1 MDKKLPKFVGTIN
14 IPGDKSIS
22 HRALIIGSQA
32 TGIVKVSNL
41 LESADVFSTMNALR
55 KFGVHIIKRGK
66 DYHVYGL
73 VVGGLREYNG
83 TINCG
88 NSGTTA
94 RLMMGL
100 LSTYPITINFIGDKS
115 LSKRP
120 MARVINLLKEFG
132 ANALP
137 ENKNTMPFKF
147 LGSYV
152 GLQNDQKL
160 NVPSAQLK
168 SAWCLA
174 ALNTKGI
181 STLEERF
188 ETRDH
193 TEIMLKYLNANI
205 KVKKSKNKKIISI
218 FGKTPI
224 DAKDISVP
232 GDISSAAFMI
242 ILALISKNSNVTI
255 KNVLLNP
262 TRTGILDVLKK
273 MKAKI
278 KIKNK
283 KTVCGEIVG
292 DIEAKSSNL
301 KATIVPEK
309 MAPRLIDEY
318 PILFIAAC
326 FAKGTSN
333 FKGIEELRVK
343 ESDRIKSMEDGL
355 KPLGVKVSST
365 KSSVKITGTNS
376 FKLELLAS
384 ISPTTSPQ
392 IIFLFLI
399 VILAF
404 IFFNTS
410 KIPVRV
416 GFNKTFLIVTVEFL
430 EIRERMIMKAAD
442 EISPGTEISFASI
455 GVFPNIEMIF
465 LFLDFLTLILAFKYL
480 SMISV

>member
-1 MDKKLPKFVGTIN
+1 
-14 IPGDKSIS
+14 
-22 HRALIIGSQA
+22 
-32 TGIVKVSNL
+32 
-41 LESADVFSTMNALR
+41 MNALR

-66 DYHVYGL
+66 DYYVYGL

-242 ILALISKNSNVTI
+242 ILALISKNSKVTI

-301 KATIVPEK
+301 KATTVPEK

-376 FKLELLAS
+376 FKLNKKIKIDAKGDHRIAMSFYVLSQVLNKS
-384 ISPTTSPQ
+384 FTIKDFNYVKTSFPSFTKT
-392 IIFLFLI
+392 I
-399 VILAF
+399 
-404 IFFNTS
+404 NTL
-410 KIPVRV
+410 KK
-416 GFNKTFLIVTVEFL
+416 N
-430 EIRERMIMKAAD
+430 
-442 EISPGTEISFASI
+442 
-455 GVFPNIEMIF
+455 
-465 LFLDFLTLILAFKYL
+465 
-480 SMISV
+480 

>member
-1 MDKKLPKFVGTIN
+1 MDKKLPKFIGTIN

-55 KFGVHIIKRGK
+55 KFGVHITKRGK

-120 MARVINLLKEFG
+120 MARVINLLREFG

-181 STLEERF
+181 SSVEERF

-242 ILALISKNSNVTI
+242 ILALISKNSTVTI

-273 MKAKI
+273 MKARI
-278 KIKNK
+278 TIKNK
-283 KTVCGEIVG
+283 KIICGEIVG

-301 KATIVPEK
+301 KATTVSEK

-376 FKLELLAS
+376 FKLNKKIKIDAKGDHRIAMSFYVLSQVLNKS
-384 ISPTTSPQ
+384 FKIKDFNYVKTSFPSFTK
-392 IIFLFLI
+392 IINQLKK
-399 VILAF
+399 
-404 IFFNTS
+404 N
-410 KIPVRV
+410 
-416 GFNKTFLIVTVEFL
+416 
-430 EIRERMIMKAAD
+430 
-442 EISPGTEISFASI
+442 
-455 GVFPNIEMIF
+455 
-465 LFLDFLTLILAFKYL
+465 
-480 SMISV
+480 

>member
-1 MDKKLPKFVGTIN
+1 
-14 IPGDKSIS
+14 
-22 HRALIIGSQA
+22 
-32 TGIVKVSNL
+32 
-41 LESADVFSTMNALR
+41 MNALR
-55 KFGVHIIKRGK
+55 KFGVHITKRGK

-120 MARVINLLKEFG
+120 MARVINLLREFG

-152 GLQNDQKL
+152 GLQNNQKL

-242 ILALISKNSNVTI
+242 ILALISKNSTVTI

-283 KTVCGEIVG
+283 KTICGEVVG

-301 KATIVPEK
+301 KATVVSEK

-333 FKGIEELRVK
+333 FKGIEELRIK

-355 KPLGVKVSST
+355 KPLGVKISST

-376 FKLELLAS
+376 FKLNKQIKIDAKGDHRIAMSFYVLSQVLNKS
-384 ISPTTSPQ
+384 FKIKDFNYVKTSFPSFTKT
-392 IIFLFLI
+392 I
-399 VILAF
+399 
-404 IFFNTS
+404 NTL
-410 KIPVRV
+410 KK
-416 GFNKTFLIVTVEFL
+416 N
-430 EIRERMIMKAAD
+430 
-442 EISPGTEISFASI
+442 
-455 GVFPNIEMIF
+455 
-465 LFLDFLTLILAFKYL
+465 
-480 SMISV
+480 

>member
-32 TGIVKVSNL
+32 TGIVKVTNL

-55 KFGVHIIKRGK
+55 KFGVHIVKRGK
-66 DYHVYGL
+66 DYYVYGL

-120 MARVINLLKEFG
+120 MARVINLLREFG

-193 TEIMLKYLNANI
+193 TEIMLKYLGANI

-242 ILALISKNSNVTI
+242 ILALISKNSKVI
-255 KNVLLNP
+255 VRNVLLNP

-283 KTVCGEIVG
+283 KTICGEVVG

-301 KATIVPEK
+301 KATTVPEK

-326 FAKGTSN
+326 FAKGTSIFN
-333 FKGIEELRVK
+333 GIEELRVK

-355 KPLGVKVSST
+355 KPLGVKINST

-376 FKLELLAS
+376 FKLNKKIKIDAKGDHRIAMSFFVLSQVLNKS
-384 ISPTTSPQ
+384 FKIKDFNYVKTSFPSFTKT
-392 IIFLFLI
+392 I
-399 VILAF
+399 
-404 IFFNTS
+404 NTL
-410 KIPVRV
+410 KK
-416 GFNKTFLIVTVEFL
+416 N
-430 EIRERMIMKAAD
+430 
-442 EISPGTEISFASI
+442 
-455 GVFPNIEMIF
+455 
-465 LFLDFLTLILAFKYL
+465 
-480 SMISV
+480 

>member
-242 ILALISKNSNVTI
+242 ILALISKNSKVTI

-301 KATIVPEK
+301 KATIVSEK

-333 FKGIEELRVK
+333 FKGIEELRIK

-376 FKLELLAS
+376 FKLNKKIKIDAKGDHRIAMSFYVLSQVLNKS
-384 ISPTTSPQ
+384 FKIKDFNYVKTSFPSFTKT
-392 IIFLFLI
+392 I
-399 VILAF
+399 
-404 IFFNTS
+404 NTL
-410 KIPVRV
+410 KK
-416 GFNKTFLIVTVEFL
+416 N
-430 EIRERMIMKAAD
+430 
-442 EISPGTEISFASI
+442 
-455 GVFPNIEMIF
+455 
-465 LFLDFLTLILAFKYL
+465 
-480 SMISV
+480 

>member
-1 MDKKLPKFVGTIN
+1 MDNKLPKFKGVISL
-14 IPGDKSIS
+14 PGDKSIS
-22 HRALIIGSQA
+22 HRSLIIGSQA

-55 KFGVHIIKRGK
+55 KFGVNIFKKGK
-66 DYHVYGL
+66 DYYVYGL
-73 VVGGLREYNG
+73 VVGGLKEYNG
-83 TINCG
+83 TLNCG

-100 LSTYPITINFIGDKS
+100 ISTYPVKIKFTGDKS

-120 MARVINLLKEFG
+120 MQRVINLLREFG

-137 ENKNTMPFKF
+137 ENKNTMPFTF

-160 NVPSAQLK
+160 KVPSAQLK

-181 STLEERF
+181 STLEEPF

-193 TEIMLKYLNANI
+193 TEIMLKYLGANI
-205 KVKKSKNKKIISI
+205 TVKKSKNKKIISI
-218 FGKTPI
+218 FGKHPI

-232 GDISSAAFMI
+232 GDISSAAFMMV
-242 ILALISKNSNVTI
+242 LALISKNSKVTI

-262 TRTGILDVLKK
+262 TRTGILDVFKK
-273 MKAKI
+273 MNAKI

-283 KTVCGEIVG
+283 KIICGEIVG
-292 DIEAKSSNL
+292 DLEVQSSNL
-301 KATIVPEK
+301 KATTVTEK

-355 KPLGVKVSST
+355 KPLGVKITST
-365 KSSVKITGTNS
+365 KSSVKITGVQS
-376 FKLELLAS
+376 FKLNKKIKIDAKGDHRIAMSFYVLSQVLNKS
-384 ISPTTSPQ
+384 FKIKDFNYVKTSFPS
-392 IIFLFLI
+392 F
-399 VILAF
+399 
-404 IFFNTS
+404 T
-410 KIPVRV
+410 
-416 GFNKTFLIVTVEFL
+416 KTINNL
-430 EIRERMIMKAAD
+430 RK
-442 EISPGTEISFASI
+442 
-455 GVFPNIEMIF
+455 N
-465 LFLDFLTLILAFKYL
+465 
-480 SMISV
+480 

>member
-1 MDKKLPKFVGTIN
+1 
-14 IPGDKSIS
+14 
-22 HRALIIGSQA
+22 
-32 TGIVKVSNL
+32 
-41 LESADVFSTMNALR
+41 MNALR
-55 KFGVHIIKRGK
+55 KFGVHIVKRGK

-120 MARVINLLKEFG
+120 MARVINLLREFG

-242 ILALISKNSNVTI
+242 ILALISKNSTVTI

-283 KTVCGEIVG
+283 KIICGEIVG

-301 KATIVPEK
+301 KATTVSEK

-355 KPLGVKVSST
+355 KPLGVKISST
-365 KSSVKITGTNS
+365 KSSVKIIGTNS
-376 FKLELLAS
+376 FKLNKKIKIDAKGDHRIAMSFFVLSQVLNKS
-384 ISPTTSPQ
+384 FKIKDFNYVKTSFPSFTKT
-392 IIFLFLI
+392 I
-399 VILAF
+399 
-404 IFFNTS
+404 NTL
-410 KIPVRV
+410 KK
-416 GFNKTFLIVTVEFL
+416 N
-430 EIRERMIMKAAD
+430 
-442 EISPGTEISFASI
+442 
-455 GVFPNIEMIF
+455 
-465 LFLDFLTLILAFKYL
+465 
-480 SMISV
+480 

>member
-1 MDKKLPKFVGTIN
+1 MDKKLPKFVGTTN

-32 TGIVKVSNL
+32 TGIVKVTNL

-66 DYHVYGL
+66 DYYVYGL

-83 TINCG
+83 TIDCG

-100 LSTYPITINFIGDKS
+100 LSTYPITINFTGDKS

-120 MARVINLLKEFG
+120 MARVINLLREFG

-160 NVPSAQLK
+160 TVPSAQLK

-242 ILALISKNSNVTI
+242 ILALISKNSKVTI

-283 KTVCGEIVG
+283 KTICGEVVG
-292 DIEAKSSNL
+292 DIEVKSSNL
-301 KATIVPEK
+301 KATTVPEK

-326 FAKGTSN
+326 FAKGISKFN
-333 FKGIEELRVK
+333 GIEELRVK

-355 KPLGVKVSST
+355 KPLGVKISST
-365 KSSVKITGTNS
+365 KSSVKITGGNS
-376 FKLELLAS
+376 FKLNQKIKIDAKGDHRIAMSFYVLSQVLNKPFK
-384 ISPTTSPQ
+384 IKDFNYVKTSFPSFTKT
-392 IIFLFLI
+392 I
-399 VILAF
+399 
-404 IFFNTS
+404 
-410 KIPVRV
+410 
-416 GFNKTFLIVTVEFL
+416 NKL
-430 EIRERMIMKAAD
+430 KK
-442 EISPGTEISFASI
+442 
-455 GVFPNIEMIF
+455 N
-465 LFLDFLTLILAFKYL
+465 
-480 SMISV
+480 

>member
-1 MDKKLPKFVGTIN
+1 MDKKLPKFIGTIN

-55 KFGVHIIKRGK
+55 KFGVHITKRGK

-120 MARVINLLKEFG
+120 MARVINLLREFG

-355 KPLGVKVSST
+355 KPLGVKISST

-376 FKLELLAS
+376 FKLNKQIKIDAKGDHRIAMSFYVLSQVLNKS
-384 ISPTTSPQ
+384 FKIKDFNYVKTSFPSFTKT
-392 IIFLFLI
+392 I
-399 VILAF
+399 
-404 IFFNTS
+404 NTL
-410 KIPVRV
+410 KK
-416 GFNKTFLIVTVEFL
+416 N
-430 EIRERMIMKAAD
+430 
-442 EISPGTEISFASI
+442 
-455 GVFPNIEMIF
+455 
-465 LFLDFLTLILAFKYL
+465 
-480 SMISV
+480 

>member
-1 MDKKLPKFVGTIN
+1 
-14 IPGDKSIS
+14 
-22 HRALIIGSQA
+22 
-32 TGIVKVSNL
+32 
-41 LESADVFSTMNALR
+41 
-55 KFGVHIIKRGK
+55 
-66 DYHVYGL
+66 
-73 VVGGLREYNG
+73 
-83 TINCG
+83 
-88 NSGTTA
+88 
-94 RLMMGL
+94 MMGL

-120 MARVINLLKEFG
+120 MARVINLLREFG

-147 LGSYV
+147 LGSYI

-224 DAKDISVP
+224 DAKDIFVP

-242 ILALISKNSNVTI
+242 ILALISKNSIVTI

-283 KTVCGEIVG
+283 KTICGEIVG
-292 DIEAKSSNL
+292 DIEARSSNL
-301 KATIVPEK
+301 KATVVSEK

-318 PILFIAAC
+318 PILFVAAC

-355 KPLGVKVSST
+355 KPLGIKISST
-365 KSSVKITGTNS
+365 KSTAKITGTNS
-376 FKLELLAS
+376 FKLNKQIKIDAKGDHRIAMSFYVLSQVLNKS
-384 ISPTTSPQ
+384 FKIKDFNYVKTSFPS
-392 IIFLFLI
+392 F
-399 VILAF
+399 
-404 IFFNTS
+404 T
-410 KIPVRV
+410 
-416 GFNKTFLIVTVEFL
+416 KTINQL
-430 EIRERMIMKAAD
+430 KK
-442 EISPGTEISFASI
+442 
-455 GVFPNIEMIF
+455 N
-465 LFLDFLTLILAFKYL
+465 
-480 SMISV
+480 

>member
-242 ILALISKNSNVTI
+242 ILALISKNSKVTI

-301 KATIVPEK
+301 KATTVSEK

-343 ESDRIKSMEDGL
+343 ESDRIKSMQDGL

-376 FKLELLAS
+376 FKLNKKIKIDAKGDHRIAMSFYVLSQVLNKS
-384 ISPTTSPQ
+384 FKIKDFNYVKTSFPSFTKT
-392 IIFLFLI
+392 I
-399 VILAF
+399 
-404 IFFNTS
+404 NTLKKIEKES
-410 KIPVRV
+410 K
-416 GFNKTFLIVTVEFL
+416 
-430 EIRERMIMKAAD
+430 
-442 EISPGTEISFASI
+442 
-455 GVFPNIEMIF
+455 
-465 LFLDFLTLILAFKYL
+465 
-480 SMISV
+480 

>member
-66 DYHVYGL
+66 DYYVYGL

-205 KVKKSKNKKIISI
+205 KIKKSKNKKIISI

-242 ILALISKNSNVTI
+242 ILALISKNSKVTI

-278 KIKNK
+278 NIKNK

-301 KATIVPEK
+301 KATTVPEK

-376 FKLELLAS
+376 FKLNKKIKIDAKGDHRIAMSFYVLSQVLNKS
-384 ISPTTSPQ
+384 FTIKDFNYVKTSFPSFTKT
-392 IIFLFLI
+392 I
-399 VILAF
+399 
-404 IFFNTS
+404 NTL
-410 KIPVRV
+410 KK
-416 GFNKTFLIVTVEFL
+416 N
-430 EIRERMIMKAAD
+430 
-442 EISPGTEISFASI
+442 
-455 GVFPNIEMIF
+455 
-465 LFLDFLTLILAFKYL
+465 
-480 SMISV
+480 

>member
-32 TGIVKVSNL
+32 TGIVKVTNL

-55 KFGVHIIKRGK
+55 KFGVHIVKRGK
-66 DYHVYGL
+66 DYYVYGL

-120 MARVINLLKEFG
+120 MARVINLLREFG

-193 TEIMLKYLNANI
+193 TEIMLKYLGANI

-242 ILALISKNSNVTI
+242 ILALISKNSKVI
-255 KNVLLNP
+255 VRNVLLNP

-283 KTVCGEIVG
+283 KTICGEVVG
-292 DIEAKSSNL
+292 DIEAQSSNL
-301 KATIVPEK
+301 KATTVPEK

-326 FAKGTSN
+326 FAKGTSIFN
-333 FKGIEELRVK
+333 GIEELRVK

-355 KPLGVKVSST
+355 KPLGIKISST

-376 FKLELLAS
+376 FKLNKKIKIDAKGDHRIAMSFYVLSQVLNKS
-384 ISPTTSPQ
+384 FKIKDFNYVKTSFPSFTKT
-392 IIFLFLI
+392 I
-399 VILAF
+399 
-404 IFFNTS
+404 NTL
-410 KIPVRV
+410 KK
-416 GFNKTFLIVTVEFL
+416 N
-430 EIRERMIMKAAD
+430 
-442 EISPGTEISFASI
+442 
-455 GVFPNIEMIF
+455 
-465 LFLDFLTLILAFKYL
+465 
-480 SMISV
+480 

>member
-1 MDKKLPKFVGTIN
+1 MDKKLPKFVGTTN

-32 TGIVKVSNL
+32 TGIVKVTNL
-41 LESADVFSTMNALR
+41 LESADVFSTINALR

-66 DYHVYGL
+66 DYYVYGL

-83 TINCG
+83 TIDCG

-100 LSTYPITINFIGDKS
+100 LATYPITINFIGDKS

-120 MARVINLLKEFG
+120 MARVINLLREFG

-160 NVPSAQLK
+160 TVPSAQLK

-242 ILALISKNSNVTI
+242 ILALISKNSKVII

-283 KTVCGEIVG
+283 KTICGEVVG
-292 DIEAKSSNL
+292 DIEVKSSNL
-301 KATIVPEK
+301 KATTVPEK

-326 FAKGTSN
+326 FAKGTSKFN
-333 FKGIEELRVK
+333 GIEELRVK

-355 KPLGVKVSST
+355 KPLGVKISST
-365 KSSVKITGTNS
+365 KNSVKITGSNS
-376 FKLELLAS
+376 FKLNQKIKIDAKGDHRIAMSFYVLSQVLNKPFK
-384 ISPTTSPQ
+384 IKDFNYVKTSFPS
-392 IIFLFLI
+392 F
-399 VILAF
+399 
-404 IFFNTS
+404 T
-410 KIPVRV
+410 
-416 GFNKTFLIVTVEFL
+416 KTINQL
-430 EIRERMIMKAAD
+430 KK
-442 EISPGTEISFASI
+442 
-455 GVFPNIEMIF
+455 N
-465 LFLDFLTLILAFKYL
+465 
-480 SMISV
+480 

>member
-32 TGIVKVSNL
+32 TGIVKVTNL

-55 KFGVHIIKRGK
+55 KFGVHIVKRGK
-66 DYHVYGL
+66 DYYVYGL

-120 MARVINLLKEFG
+120 MARVINLLREFG

-147 LGSYV
+147 LGSYI

-193 TEIMLKYLNANI
+193 TEIMLKYLGANI
-205 KVKKSKNKKIISI
+205 KIKKSKNKKIISI

-242 ILALISKNSNVTI
+242 VLALISKNSKVTVR
-255 KNVLLNP
+255 NVLLNP

-273 MKAKI
+273 MRAKI

-283 KTVCGEIVG
+283 KTICGEIVG
-292 DIEAKSSNL
+292 DIEAQSSNL
-301 KATIVPEK
+301 KATTVPEK

-326 FAKGTSN
+326 FAKGTSIFN
-333 FKGIEELRVK
+333 GIEELRVK

-355 KPLGVKVSST
+355 KPLGVKISST

-376 FKLELLAS
+376 FKLNKKIKIDAKGDHRIAMSFYVLSQVLNKS
-384 ISPTTSPQ
+384 FKIKDFNYVKTSFPSFTKT
-392 IIFLFLI
+392 I
-399 VILAF
+399 
-404 IFFNTS
+404 NTL
-410 KIPVRV
+410 KK
-416 GFNKTFLIVTVEFL
+416 N
-430 EIRERMIMKAAD
+430 
-442 EISPGTEISFASI
+442 
-455 GVFPNIEMIF
+455 
-465 LFLDFLTLILAFKYL
+465 
-480 SMISV
+480 

>member
-73 VVGGLREYNG
+73 VVGGLREYSG

-137 ENKNTMPFKF
+137 ENRNTMPFKF

-205 KVKKSKNKKIISI
+205 KVKKLKNKKIISI

-242 ILALISKNSNVTI
+242 ILALISKNSKVTI

-283 KTVCGEIVG
+283 KIVCGEIVG

-301 KATIVPEK
+301 KGTTVLEK

-376 FKLELLAS
+376 FKLNKKIKIDAKGDHRIAMSFYVLSQVLNKS
-384 ISPTTSPQ
+384 FKIKDFNYVKTSFP
-392 IIFLFLI
+392 
-399 VILAF
+399 
-404 IFFNTS
+404 
-410 KIPVRV
+410 
-416 GFNKTFLIVTVEFL
+416 
-430 EIRERMIMKAAD
+430 
-442 EISPGTEISFASI
+442 SFAKTI
-455 GVFPNIEMIF
+455 NK
-465 LFLDFLTLILAFKYL
+465 LKKN
-480 SMISV
+480 

>member
-242 ILALISKNSNVTI
+242 VLSLISKNSKVTI

-376 FKLELLAS
+376 FKLNKKIKIDAKGDHRIAMSFYVLSQVLNKS
-384 ISPTTSPQ
+384 FKIKDFNYVKTSFPSFTKT
-392 IIFLFLI
+392 I
-399 VILAF
+399 
-404 IFFNTS
+404 NTL
-410 KIPVRV
+410 KK
-416 GFNKTFLIVTVEFL
+416 N
-430 EIRERMIMKAAD
+430 
-442 EISPGTEISFASI
+442 
-455 GVFPNIEMIF
+455 
-465 LFLDFLTLILAFKYL
+465 
-480 SMISV
+480 

>member
-22 HRALIIGSQA
+22 HRTLIIGSQA

-66 DYHVYGL
+66 DYYVYGL

-242 ILALISKNSNVTI
+242 ILALISKNSKVTI

-301 KATIVPEK
+301 KATTVPEK

-376 FKLELLAS
+376 FKLNKKIKIDAKGDHRIAMSFYVLSQVLNKS
-384 ISPTTSPQ
+384 FKIKDFNYVKTSFPSFTKT
-392 IIFLFLI
+392 I
-399 VILAF
+399 
-404 IFFNTS
+404 NTL
-410 KIPVRV
+410 KK
-416 GFNKTFLIVTVEFL
+416 N
-430 EIRERMIMKAAD
+430 
-442 EISPGTEISFASI
+442 
-455 GVFPNIEMIF
+455 
-465 LFLDFLTLILAFKYL
+465 
-480 SMISV
+480 

>member
-242 ILALISKNSNVTI
+242 ILALISKNSKVTI

-292 DIEAKSSNL
+292 DIEARSSNL

-376 FKLELLAS
+376 FKLNKKIKIDAKGDHRIAMSFYVLSQVLNKS
-384 ISPTTSPQ
+384 FKIKDFNYVKTSFPSFTKT
-392 IIFLFLI
+392 I
-399 VILAF
+399 
-404 IFFNTS
+404 NTL
-410 KIPVRV
+410 KK
-416 GFNKTFLIVTVEFL
+416 N
-430 EIRERMIMKAAD
+430 
-442 EISPGTEISFASI
+442 
-455 GVFPNIEMIF
+455 
-465 LFLDFLTLILAFKYL
+465 
-480 SMISV
+480 

>member
-1 MDKKLPKFVGTIN
+1 MDKKLPKFIGTIN

-55 KFGVHIIKRGK
+55 KFGVHITKRGK

-120 MARVINLLKEFG
+120 MARVINLLREFG

-242 ILALISKNSNVTI
+242 ILALISKNSTVTI

-262 TRTGILDVLKK
+262 TRTGVLDVLKK

-283 KTVCGEIVG
+283 KTICGEVVG

-301 KATIVPEK
+301 KATVVPEK

-355 KPLGVKVSST
+355 KPLGVKISST
-365 KSSVKITGTNS
+365 KSSAKITGTNS
-376 FKLELLAS
+376 FKLNKKIKIDAKGDHRIAMSFYVLSQVLNKS
-384 ISPTTSPQ
+384 FKIKDFNYVKTSFPS
-392 IIFLFLI
+392 F
-399 VILAF
+399 
-404 IFFNTS
+404 T
-410 KIPVRV
+410 
-416 GFNKTFLIVTVEFL
+416 KTINQL
-430 EIRERMIMKAAD
+430 KK
-442 EISPGTEISFASI
+442 
-455 GVFPNIEMIF
+455 N
-465 LFLDFLTLILAFKYL
+465 
-480 SMISV
+480 

>member
-32 TGIVKVSNL
+32 TGIVKVTNL

-55 KFGVHIIKRGK
+55 KFGVHIVKRGK
-66 DYHVYGL
+66 DYYVYGL

-120 MARVINLLKEFG
+120 MARVINLLREFG

-193 TEIMLKYLNANI
+193 TEIMLKYLGANI

-242 ILALISKNSNVTI
+242 ILALISKNSKVII

-283 KTVCGEIVG
+283 KNICGEVVG
-292 DIEAKSSNL
+292 DIEAQSSNL
-301 KATIVPEK
+301 KATTVSEK

-326 FAKGTSN
+326 FAKGTSIFN
-333 FKGIEELRVK
+333 GIEELRVK

-355 KPLGVKVSST
+355 KPLGVKISST

-376 FKLELLAS
+376 FKLNKKIKIDAKGDHRIAMSFYVLSQVLNKS
-384 ISPTTSPQ
+384 FKIKDFNYVKTSFPSFTKT
-392 IIFLFLI
+392 I
-399 VILAF
+399 
-404 IFFNTS
+404 NTL
-410 KIPVRV
+410 KK
-416 GFNKTFLIVTVEFL
+416 N
-430 EIRERMIMKAAD
+430 
-442 EISPGTEISFASI
+442 
-455 GVFPNIEMIF
+455 
-465 LFLDFLTLILAFKYL
+465 
-480 SMISV
+480 

>member
-242 ILALISKNSNVTI
+242 ILALISKNSKVTI

-301 KATIVPEK
+301 KATTVPEK

-318 PILFIAAC
+318 PILFITAC

-376 FKLELLAS
+376 FKLNKKIKIDAKGDHRIAMSFYVLSQVLNKS
-384 ISPTTSPQ
+384 FKIKDFNYVKTSFPSFTKT
-392 IIFLFLI
+392 I
-399 VILAF
+399 
-404 IFFNTS
+404 NTL
-410 KIPVRV
+410 KK
-416 GFNKTFLIVTVEFL
+416 N
-430 EIRERMIMKAAD
+430 
-442 EISPGTEISFASI
+442 
-455 GVFPNIEMIF
+455 
-465 LFLDFLTLILAFKYL
+465 
-480 SMISV
+480 

>member
-1 MDKKLPKFVGTIN
+1 
-14 IPGDKSIS
+14 
-22 HRALIIGSQA
+22 
-32 TGIVKVSNL
+32 
-41 LESADVFSTMNALR
+41 MNALR

-120 MARVINLLKEFG
+120 MARVINLLREFG

-242 ILALISKNSNVTI
+242 ILALISKNSKVTI

-376 FKLELLAS
+376 FKLNKKIKIDAKGDHRIAMSFYVLSQVLNKS
-384 ISPTTSPQ
+384 FKIKDFNYVKTSFPSFTKT
-392 IIFLFLI
+392 I
-399 VILAF
+399 
-404 IFFNTS
+404 NTL
-410 KIPVRV
+410 KK
-416 GFNKTFLIVTVEFL
+416 N
-430 EIRERMIMKAAD
+430 
-442 EISPGTEISFASI
+442 
-455 GVFPNIEMIF
+455 
-465 LFLDFLTLILAFKYL
+465 
-480 SMISV
+480 

>member
-1 MDKKLPKFVGTIN
+1 MDKKLPKFIGTIN

-55 KFGVHIIKRGK
+55 KFGVHITKRGK

-120 MARVINLLKEFG
+120 MARVINLLREFG

-147 LGSYV
+147 LGSYI

-242 ILALISKNSNVTI
+242 ILALISKNSTVTI

-283 KTVCGEIVG
+283 KTICGEVVG
-292 DIEAKSSNL
+292 DVEAKSSNL
-301 KATIVPEK
+301 KATVVSEK

-355 KPLGVKVSST
+355 KPLGVKISST
-365 KSSVKITGTNS
+365 KSSVKITGTSS
-376 FKLELLAS
+376 FKLNKKIKIDAKGDHRIAMSFYVLSQVLNKS
-384 ISPTTSPQ
+384 FKIKDFNYVKTSFPSFTKT
-392 IIFLFLI
+392 I
-399 VILAF
+399 
-404 IFFNTS
+404 NTL
-410 KIPVRV
+410 KK
-416 GFNKTFLIVTVEFL
+416 N
-430 EIRERMIMKAAD
+430 
-442 EISPGTEISFASI
+442 
-455 GVFPNIEMIF
+455 
-465 LFLDFLTLILAFKYL
+465 
-480 SMISV
+480 

>member
-1 MDKKLPKFVGTIN
+1 MDKKLPKFIGTIN

-55 KFGVHIIKRGK
+55 KFGVHITKRGK

-120 MARVINLLKEFG
+120 MARVINLLREFG

-147 LGSYV
+147 LGSYI

-242 ILALISKNSNVTI
+242 ILALISKNSTVTI

-283 KTVCGEIVG
+283 KTICGEVVG

-301 KATIVPEK
+301 KATVVSEK

-355 KPLGVKVSST
+355 KPLGVKISST
-365 KSSVKITGTNS
+365 KSSVIITGTNS
-376 FKLELLAS
+376 FKLNKKIKIDAKGDHRIAMSFYVLSQVLNKS
-384 ISPTTSPQ
+384 FKIKDFNYVKTSFPSFTKT
-392 IIFLFLI
+392 I
-399 VILAF
+399 
-404 IFFNTS
+404 NTL
-410 KIPVRV
+410 KK
-416 GFNKTFLIVTVEFL
+416 N
-430 EIRERMIMKAAD
+430 
-442 EISPGTEISFASI
+442 
-455 GVFPNIEMIF
+455 
-465 LFLDFLTLILAFKYL
+465 
-480 SMISV
+480 

>member
-66 DYHVYGL
+66 DYHVDGL

-242 ILALISKNSNVTI
+242 ILALISKNSKVTI

-283 KTVCGEIVG
+283 KIVCGEIVG

-301 KATIVPEK
+301 KATTVPEK

-326 FAKGTSN
+326 FAKGTSK

-355 KPLGVKVSST
+355 KPLGVKASST
-365 KSSVKITGTNS
+365 KSSVKITGANS
-376 FKLELLAS
+376 FKLNKKIKIDAKGDHRIAMSFYVLSQVLNKS
-384 ISPTTSPQ
+384 FKIKDFNYVKTSFPSFTKT
-392 IIFLFLI
+392 I
-399 VILAF
+399 
-404 IFFNTS
+404 NTL
-410 KIPVRV
+410 KK
-416 GFNKTFLIVTVEFL
+416 N
-430 EIRERMIMKAAD
+430 
-442 EISPGTEISFASI
+442 
-455 GVFPNIEMIF
+455 
-465 LFLDFLTLILAFKYL
+465 
-480 SMISV
+480 

>member
-32 TGIVKVSNL
+32 TGIVKVTNL

-55 KFGVHIIKRGK
+55 KFGVDIIKRGK
-66 DYHVYGL
+66 DYYVYGL
-73 VVGGLREYNG
+73 VVGGLKEYNG

-94 RLMMGL
+94 RLLMGL
-100 LSTYPITINFIGDKS
+100 LSTYPITINFTGDKS

-120 MARVINLLKEFG
+120 MGRVINLLREFG

-242 ILALISKNSNVTI
+242 ILALISKNSKVII

-283 KTVCGEIVG
+283 KTICGELVG

-301 KATIVPEK
+301 KAAIVPEK

-326 FAKGTSN
+326 FAKGTSQ

-343 ESDRIKSMEDGL
+343 ESDRIQSMELGL
-355 KPLGVKVSST
+355 KPLGVKISST
-365 KSSVKITGTNS
+365 KNSVKITGTNS
-376 FKLELLAS
+376 FKLNKKIKIDAKGDHRIAMSFYILSQVLNKPFK
-384 ISPTTSPQ
+384 IKDFNYVKTSFPSFTKT
-392 IIFLFLI
+392 I
-399 VILAF
+399 
-404 IFFNTS
+404 
-410 KIPVRV
+410 
-416 GFNKTFLIVTVEFL
+416 NKL
-430 EIRERMIMKAAD
+430 KK
-442 EISPGTEISFASI
+442 
-455 GVFPNIEMIF
+455 N
-465 LFLDFLTLILAFKYL
+465 
-480 SMISV
+480 

>member
-32 TGIVKVSNL
+32 TGIVKVTNL

-55 KFGVHIIKRGK
+55 KFGVDIIKRGK
-66 DYHVYGL
+66 DYYVYGL

-94 RLMMGL
+94 RLLMGL
-100 LSTYPITINFIGDKS
+100 LSTYPITINFTGDKS

-120 MARVINLLKEFG
+120 MGRVINLLREFG

-205 KVKKSKNKKIISI
+205 KVKKLKNKKIISI

-232 GDISSAAFMI
+232 GDISSATFMI
-242 ILALISKNSNVTI
+242 ILALISKNSKVII

-273 MKAKI
+273 MKAKM

-283 KTVCGEIVG
+283 KTICGELVG

-301 KATIVPEK
+301 KAAVVPEK

-326 FAKGTSN
+326 FAKGTSQ

-343 ESDRIKSMEDGL
+343 ESDRIQSMELGL
-355 KPLGVKVSST
+355 EPLGVKISST
-365 KSSVKITGTNS
+365 KNSVKITGTNS
-376 FKLELLAS
+376 FKLNKKIKIDAKGDHRIAMSFYILSKVLNKPFK
-384 ISPTTSPQ
+384 IQDFNYVKTSFPS
-392 IIFLFLI
+392 
-399 VILAF
+399 F
-404 IFFNTS
+404 IKT
-410 KIPVRV
+410 I
-416 GFNKTFLIVTVEFL
+416 NKL
-430 EIRERMIMKAAD
+430 KK
-442 EISPGTEISFASI
+442 
-455 GVFPNIEMIF
+455 N
-465 LFLDFLTLILAFKYL
+465 
-480 SMISV
+480 

>member
-1 MDKKLPKFVGTIN
+1 MDKKLPKFIGTIN

-55 KFGVHIIKRGK
+55 KFGVHITKRGK

-120 MARVINLLKEFG
+120 MARVINLLREFG

-147 LGSYV
+147 LGSYI

-242 ILALISKNSNVTI
+242 ILALISKNSTVTI

-283 KTVCGEIVG
+283 KTICGEVVG

-301 KATIVPEK
+301 KATVVSEK

-355 KPLGVKVSST
+355 KPLGVKISST

-376 FKLELLAS
+376 FKLNKQIKIDAKGDHRIAMSFYVLSQVLNKS
-384 ISPTTSPQ
+384 FKIKDFNYVKTSFPS
-392 IIFLFLI
+392 F
-399 VILAF
+399 
-404 IFFNTS
+404 T
-410 KIPVRV
+410 
-416 GFNKTFLIVTVEFL
+416 KTINQL
-430 EIRERMIMKAAD
+430 KK
-442 EISPGTEISFASI
+442 
-455 GVFPNIEMIF
+455 N
-465 LFLDFLTLILAFKYL
+465 
-480 SMISV
+480 

>member
-120 MARVINLLKEFG
+120 MARVINLLREFG

-174 ALNTKGI
+174 ALNTKGT

-242 ILALISKNSNVTI
+242 ILALISKNSKVTI

-301 KATIVPEK
+301 KATTVPEK

-376 FKLELLAS
+376 FKLNKKIKIDAKGDHRIAMSFYVLSQVLNKS
-384 ISPTTSPQ
+384 FKIKDFNYVKTSFPSFTKT
-392 IIFLFLI
+392 I
-399 VILAF
+399 
-404 IFFNTS
+404 NTL
-410 KIPVRV
+410 KK
-416 GFNKTFLIVTVEFL
+416 N
-430 EIRERMIMKAAD
+430 
-442 EISPGTEISFASI
+442 
-455 GVFPNIEMIF
+455 
-465 LFLDFLTLILAFKYL
+465 
-480 SMISV
+480 

>member
-1 MDKKLPKFVGTIN
+1 MDNKLPKFKGVISL
-14 IPGDKSIS
+14 PGDKSIS
-22 HRALIIGSQA
+22 HRSLIIGSQA

-55 KFGVHIIKRGK
+55 KFGVNIFKKGK
-66 DYHVYGL
+66 DYYVYGL
-73 VVGGLREYNG
+73 VVGGLKEYNG
-83 TINCG
+83 TLNCG

-100 LSTYPITINFIGDKS
+100 ISTYPVKIKFTGDKS

-120 MARVINLLKEFG
+120 MQRVINLLREFG

-137 ENKNTMPFKF
+137 EKKNTMPFTF

-160 NVPSAQLK
+160 KVPSAQLK

-181 STLEERF
+181 STLEEPF

-193 TEIMLKYLNANI
+193 TEIMLKYLGANI
-205 KVKKSKNKKIISI
+205 TVKKSKNKKIISI
-218 FGKTPI
+218 FGKHPI

-232 GDISSAAFMI
+232 GDISSAAFMMV
-242 ILALISKNSNVTI
+242 LALISKNSKVTI

-262 TRTGILDVLKK
+262 TRTGILDVFKK
-273 MKAKI
+273 MNAKI

-283 KTVCGEIVG
+283 KIICGEIVG
-292 DIEAKSSNL
+292 DLEVQSSNL
-301 KATIVPEK
+301 KATTVTEK

-355 KPLGVKVSST
+355 KPLGVKITST
-365 KSSVKITGTNS
+365 KSSVKITGVQS
-376 FKLELLAS
+376 FKLNKKIKIDAKGDHRIAMSFYVLSQVLNKS
-384 ISPTTSPQ
+384 FKIKDFNYVKTSFPS
-392 IIFLFLI
+392 F
-399 VILAF
+399 
-404 IFFNTS
+404 T
-410 KIPVRV
+410 
-416 GFNKTFLIVTVEFL
+416 KTINNL
-430 EIRERMIMKAAD
+430 RK
-442 EISPGTEISFASI
+442 
-455 GVFPNIEMIF
+455 N
-465 LFLDFLTLILAFKYL
+465 
-480 SMISV
+480 

>member
-1 MDKKLPKFVGTIN
+1 MDQKLPKFVGTIN

-32 TGIVKVSNL
+32 TGIVKITNL

-55 KFGVHIIKRGK
+55 KFGVDIIKRGK
-66 DYHVYGL
+66 DYYVYGL

-94 RLMMGL
+94 RLLMGL
-100 LSTYPITINFIGDKS
+100 LSTYPITINFTGDKS

-120 MARVINLLKEFG
+120 MGRVIDLLREFG

-137 ENKNTMPFKF
+137 ENKNTLPFKF
-147 LGSYV
+147 LGSCV

-193 TEIMLKYLNANI
+193 TEIMLKYLNADI
-205 KVKKSKNKKIISI
+205 KVKKLKNKKIISI

-242 ILALISKNSNVTI
+242 ILALISKNSKINI

-283 KTVCGEIVG
+283 KTICGELVG
-292 DIEAKSSNL
+292 DIEVKSSNL
-301 KATIVPEK
+301 KAAIVSEK

-326 FAKGTSN
+326 FAKGTSQ

-343 ESDRIKSMEDGL
+343 ESDRIQSMELGL
-355 KPLGVKVSST
+355 KPLGVKISST
-365 KSSVKITGTNS
+365 KNSVKITGTNS
-376 FKLELLAS
+376 FKINKKIKIDAKGDHRIAMSFYILSQVLNKPFK
-384 ISPTTSPQ
+384 IKDFNYVKTSFPSFTKT
-392 IIFLFLI
+392 I
-399 VILAF
+399 
-404 IFFNTS
+404 
-410 KIPVRV
+410 
-416 GFNKTFLIVTVEFL
+416 NKL
-430 EIRERMIMKAAD
+430 KK
-442 EISPGTEISFASI
+442 
-455 GVFPNIEMIF
+455 N
-465 LFLDFLTLILAFKYL
+465 
-480 SMISV
+480 

>member
-32 TGIVKVSNL
+32 TGIVKVTNL

-55 KFGVHIIKRGK
+55 KFGVDIIKRGK
-66 DYHVYGL
+66 DYYVYGL

-94 RLMMGL
+94 RLLMGL
-100 LSTYPITINFIGDKS
+100 LSTYPITINFTGDKS

-120 MARVINLLKEFG
+120 MGRVINLLREFG

-205 KVKKSKNKKIISI
+205 KVKKLKNKKIISI

-232 GDISSAAFMI
+232 GDISSATFMI
-242 ILALISKNSNVTI
+242 ILALISKNSKVII

-273 MKAKI
+273 MKAKM

-283 KTVCGEIVG
+283 KTICGELVG
-292 DIEAKSSNL
+292 NIEAKSSNL
-301 KATIVPEK
+301 KATVVPEK

-326 FAKGTSN
+326 FAKGTSQ

-343 ESDRIKSMEDGL
+343 ESDRIQSMELGL
-355 KPLGVKVSST
+355 EPLGVKISST
-365 KSSVKITGTNS
+365 KNSVKITGTNS
-376 FKLELLAS
+376 FKLNKKIKIDAKGDHRIAMSFYILSQVLNKPFK
-384 ISPTTSPQ
+384 IKDFNYIKTSFPSFTK
-392 IIFLFLI
+392 II
-399 VILAF
+399 
-404 IFFNTS
+404 
-410 KIPVRV
+410 
-416 GFNKTFLIVTVEFL
+416 NKL
-430 EIRERMIMKAAD
+430 KK
-442 EISPGTEISFASI
+442 
-455 GVFPNIEMIF
+455 N
-465 LFLDFLTLILAFKYL
+465 
-480 SMISV
+480 

>member
-1 MDKKLPKFVGTIN
+1 MDKKLPKFVGTTN

-32 TGIVKVSNL
+32 TGIVKVTNL

-66 DYHVYGL
+66 DYYVYGL

-83 TINCG
+83 TIDCG

-120 MARVINLLKEFG
+120 MARVINLLREFG

-160 NVPSAQLK
+160 TVPSAQLK

-242 ILALISKNSNVTI
+242 ILALISKNSKVTI

-283 KTVCGEIVG
+283 KTICGEVVG
-292 DIEAKSSNL
+292 DIEVKSSNL
-301 KATIVPEK
+301 KATTVPEK

-326 FAKGTSN
+326 FAKGTSKFN
-333 FKGIEELRVK
+333 GIEELRVK

-355 KPLGVKVSST
+355 KPLGVKISST
-365 KSSVKITGTNS
+365 KSSVKITGSNS
-376 FKLELLAS
+376 FKLNQKIKIYAKGYHRIAMSFYVLSQVLNKPFK
-384 ISPTTSPQ
+384 IKDFNYVKTSFPS
-392 IIFLFLI
+392 F
-399 VILAF
+399 
-404 IFFNTS
+404 T
-410 KIPVRV
+410 
-416 GFNKTFLIVTVEFL
+416 KTINQL
-430 EIRERMIMKAAD
+430 KK
-442 EISPGTEISFASI
+442 
-455 GVFPNIEMIF
+455 N
-465 LFLDFLTLILAFKYL
+465 
-480 SMISV
+480 

>member
-55 KFGVHIIKRGK
+55 KFGVHIVKRGK

-120 MARVINLLKEFG
+120 MARVINLLREFG

-242 ILALISKNSNVTI
+242 ILALISKNSTVTI

-278 KIKNK
+278 TIKNK
-283 KTVCGEIVG
+283 KIICGEIVG

-301 KATIVPEK
+301 KATTVSEK

-355 KPLGVKVSST
+355 KPLGVKINST

-376 FKLELLAS
+376 FKLNKKIKIDAKGDHRIAMSFYVLSQVLNKS
-384 ISPTTSPQ
+384 FKIKDFNYVKTSFPSFTKT
-392 IIFLFLI
+392 I
-399 VILAF
+399 
-404 IFFNTS
+404 NTL
-410 KIPVRV
+410 KK
-416 GFNKTFLIVTVEFL
+416 N
-430 EIRERMIMKAAD
+430 
-442 EISPGTEISFASI
+442 
-455 GVFPNIEMIF
+455 
-465 LFLDFLTLILAFKYL
+465 
-480 SMISV
+480 

>member
-1 MDKKLPKFVGTIN
+1 MDKKLPKFIGTIN

-55 KFGVHIIKRGK
+55 KFGVHITKRGK

-120 MARVINLLKEFG
+120 MARVINLLREFG

-147 LGSYV
+147 LGSYI

-242 ILALISKNSNVTI
+242 ILALISKNSTVTI

-262 TRTGILDVLKK
+262 TRTGVLDVLKK

-283 KTVCGEIVG
+283 KTICGEVVG

-301 KATIVPEK
+301 KATVVPEK

-355 KPLGVKVSST
+355 KPLGVKISST
-365 KSSVKITGTNS
+365 KSSAKITGTNS
-376 FKLELLAS
+376 FKLNKQIKIDAKGDHRIAMSFYVLSQVLNKS
-384 ISPTTSPQ
+384 FKIKDFNYVKTSFPS
-392 IIFLFLI
+392 F
-399 VILAF
+399 
-404 IFFNTS
+404 T
-410 KIPVRV
+410 
-416 GFNKTFLIVTVEFL
+416 KTINQL
-430 EIRERMIMKAAD
+430 KK
-442 EISPGTEISFASI
+442 
-455 GVFPNIEMIF
+455 N
-465 LFLDFLTLILAFKYL
+465 
-480 SMISV
+480 

>member
-32 TGIVKVSNL
+32 TGIVKVTNL

-55 KFGVHIIKRGK
+55 KFGVDIIKRGK
-66 DYHVYGL
+66 DYYVYGL

-94 RLMMGL
+94 RLLMGL
-100 LSTYPITINFIGDKS
+100 LSTYPITINFTGDKS

-120 MARVINLLKEFG
+120 MGRVINLLREFG

-242 ILALISKNSNVTI
+242 ILALISKNSKVII

-283 KTVCGEIVG
+283 KTICGELVG

-301 KATIVPEK
+301 KATLVPEK

-326 FAKGTSN
+326 FAKGTSQ

-343 ESDRIKSMEDGL
+343 ESDRIQSMELGL
-355 KPLGVKVSST
+355 KPLGFKISST
-365 KSSVKITGTNS
+365 KNSVKITGTNS
-376 FKLELLAS
+376 FKLNKKIKIDAKGDHRIAMSFYILSKVLNKS
-384 ISPTTSPQ
+384 FKIKDFNYVKTSFPSFTKT
-392 IIFLFLI
+392 I
-399 VILAF
+399 
-404 IFFNTS
+404 
-410 KIPVRV
+410 
-416 GFNKTFLIVTVEFL
+416 NKL
-430 EIRERMIMKAAD
+430 KK
-442 EISPGTEISFASI
+442 
-455 GVFPNIEMIF
+455 N
-465 LFLDFLTLILAFKYL
+465 
-480 SMISV
+480 

>member
-55 KFGVHIIKRGK
+55 KFGVHIVKRGK
-66 DYHVYGL
+66 DYHIYGL

-242 ILALISKNSNVTI
+242 ILALISKNSKVTI

-283 KTVCGEIVG
+283 KIVCGEIVG

-301 KATIVPEK
+301 KATTVPEK

-376 FKLELLAS
+376 FKLNKKIKIDAKGDHRIAMSFYVLSQVLNKS
-384 ISPTTSPQ
+384 FKIKDFNYVKTSFPSFTKT
-392 IIFLFLI
+392 I
-399 VILAF
+399 
-404 IFFNTS
+404 NTL
-410 KIPVRV
+410 KK
-416 GFNKTFLIVTVEFL
+416 N
-430 EIRERMIMKAAD
+430 
-442 EISPGTEISFASI
+442 
-455 GVFPNIEMIF
+455 
-465 LFLDFLTLILAFKYL
+465 
-480 SMISV
+480 

>member
-1 MDKKLPKFVGTIN
+1 MDKKLPKFIGTIN

-55 KFGVHIIKRGK
+55 KFGVHITKRGK

-120 MARVINLLKEFG
+120 MARVINLLREFG

-242 ILALISKNSNVTI
+242 ILALISKNSTVTI

-262 TRTGILDVLKK
+262 TRTGVLDVLKK

-283 KTVCGEIVG
+283 KTICGEVVG

-301 KATIVPEK
+301 KATVVSEK

-355 KPLGVKVSST
+355 KPLGVKISST
-365 KSSVKITGTNS
+365 KNSAKITGTNS
-376 FKLELLAS
+376 FKLNKQIKIDAKGDHRIAMSFYVLSQVLNKS
-384 ISPTTSPQ
+384 FKIKDFNYVKTSFPS
-392 IIFLFLI
+392 F
-399 VILAF
+399 
-404 IFFNTS
+404 T
-410 KIPVRV
+410 
-416 GFNKTFLIVTVEFL
+416 KTINQL
-430 EIRERMIMKAAD
+430 KK
-442 EISPGTEISFASI
+442 
-455 GVFPNIEMIF
+455 N
-465 LFLDFLTLILAFKYL
+465 
-480 SMISV
+480 

>member
-1 MDKKLPKFVGTIN
+1 
-14 IPGDKSIS
+14 
-22 HRALIIGSQA
+22 
-32 TGIVKVSNL
+32 
-41 LESADVFSTMNALR
+41 MNALR
-55 KFGVHIIKRGK
+55 KFGVHITKRGK

-120 MARVINLLKEFG
+120 MARVINLLREFG

-242 ILALISKNSNVTI
+242 ILALISKNSTVTI

-278 KIKNK
+278 TIKNK
-283 KTVCGEIVG
+283 KTICGEIVG
-292 DIEAKSSNL
+292 DIEARSSNL
-301 KATIVPEK
+301 KATVVSEK

-355 KPLGVKVSST
+355 KPLGVKISST
-365 KSSVKITGTNS
+365 KNSAKITGINS
-376 FKLELLAS
+376 FKLNKQIKIDAKGDHRIAMSFYVLSQVLNKS
-384 ISPTTSPQ
+384 FKIKDFNYVKTSFPS
-392 IIFLFLI
+392 F
-399 VILAF
+399 
-404 IFFNTS
+404 T
-410 KIPVRV
+410 
-416 GFNKTFLIVTVEFL
+416 KTINQL
-430 EIRERMIMKAAD
+430 KK
-442 EISPGTEISFASI
+442 
-455 GVFPNIEMIF
+455 N
-465 LFLDFLTLILAFKYL
+465 
-480 SMISV
+480 